1 MREFKII
8 DSAGSTEKLR
18 MRLKD
23 SELEEY
29 GEPFIPEYVYEVI
42 RRVPRFA
49 SMRVSVI
56 MVICDGM
63 RLI

>member
-56 MVICDGM
+56 IFICNACG
-63 RLI
+63 